1 MIIDNEEYKDL
12 TEYINDKT
20 RQNMNSITYV
30 GRIIAILFV
39 IELASIVAF
48 FILVFTKFKQ
58 IMTTRFIIAFLLI
71 TALSILTYLVFI
83 FIINSIERNNQMIEV
98 LHKINEK
105 EKNTK

>member
-39 IELASIVAF
+39 IELVSIVVF
-48 FILVFTKFKQ
+48 FIITFIKF
-58 IMTTRFIIAFLLI
+58 RLIINIGLLLLI
-71 TALSILTYLVFI
+71 IILSIITYSI
-83 FIINSIERNNQMIEV
+83 FLSIINSIERNNQMIEV